1 MNVDCMDEFG
11 DELAAD
17 DELAAGD
24 SGRAETG

>member
-1 MNVDCMDEFG
+1 MNVDRMDEFG

-24 SGRAETG
+24 SGRAEIG

>member
-1 MNVDCMDEFG
+1 MSVDRMDEFG

-24 SGRAETG
+24 GGRVETG

>member
-1 MNVDCMDEFG
+1 MNADRMDEFG

-24 SGRAETG
+24 SGRVETG